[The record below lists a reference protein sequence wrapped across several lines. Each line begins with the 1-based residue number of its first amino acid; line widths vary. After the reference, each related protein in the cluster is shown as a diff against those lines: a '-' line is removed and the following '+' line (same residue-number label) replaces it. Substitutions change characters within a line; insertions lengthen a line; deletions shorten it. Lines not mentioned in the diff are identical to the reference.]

1 MTYFFMAAGGG
12 VPGKGAGIV
21 RVTMTEDGDTIEA
34 CPPFIDMFPP
44 VGAATIGIAA
54 GKGMNGINAPF
65 RTAKLKR
72 TGGAGKETSIG
83 KKKITGV

>member
-1 MTYFFMAAGGG
+1 
-12 VPGKGAGIV
+12 
-21 RVTMTEDGDTIEA
+21 
-34 CPPFIDMFPP
+34 MFPP

-65 RTAKLKR
+65 RTATLKR